1 MLNRRALFVFC
12 ALALLLGLVVVQY
25 GRVSIF
31 YLRQE
36 LTDGRVA
43 EAQGDGAV
51 EQTFRSYYPGLSE
64 VAVRLANP
72 APPDDQTVVLRLR
85 AASAGAP
92 DRLVVGGLLGELLQG
107 DWLRFRFPALDDTA
121 GETYMLR
128 IETQGNVPLRL
139 QAHGRNMYP
148 EGAMPGGGDLVFQV
162 RYSGGLMETAS
173 AFLARV
179 IERKPG
185 PFRQAWL
192 YVLLLSGYVIAA
204 AAAVVASMRARG
216 PDKPSGGD
224 PSPDTAERPG
234 AIPC

>member
-1 MLNRRALFVFC
+1 MLNRRALLVFC
-12 ALALLLGLVVVQY
+12 ALALLLGLAVVQY
-25 GRVSIF
+25 GRVSLF

-43 EAQGDGAV
+43 AAQGDGAV

-92 DRLVVGGLLGELLQG
+92 DRLVVGGLVGELRQG
-107 DWLRFRFPALDDTA
+107 DWLRFRFPALDGTA
-121 GETYMLR
+121 GETYMLG

-148 EGAMPGGGDLVFQV
+148 DGAMPGGGDLVFQV
-162 RYSGGLMETAS
+162 RYSGGVMATAS

-185 PFRQAWL
+185 PFRQAWF
-192 YVLLLSGYVIAA
+192 YVLVFSGYVIAA
-204 AAAVVASMRARG
+204 LAAVIASIRARG
-216 PDKPSGGD
+216 LDRRFGGD
-224 PSPDTAERPG
+224 FAADTADRPG